1 MSSAPSSRGTTA
13 ADRGGA
19 APPGGLGGECL
30 GRPTRDRHCLDLG
43 RGDKVAG
50 DPAQL
55 GGLCAASLPAR
66 HLDPGTAAQGLGQS
80 ACLRDT
86 AARSAPGSWTLLDP
100 ETMLAA
106 AQCTSPF
113 PNGEIGFVEDRIG
126 PPSRAYLKLWEAL
139 TLIGSRPGPGERRV
153 DLGSSP
159 GGRMGLEGSARMTE
173 LSSGAPVSW

>member
-1 MSSAPSSRGTTA
+1 M
-13 ADRGGA
+13 
-19 APPGGLGGECL
+19 
-30 GRPTRDRHCLDLG
+30 
-43 RGDKVAG
+43 
-50 DPAQL
+50 
-55 GGLCAASLPAR
+55 
-66 HLDPGTAAQGLGQS
+66 
-80 ACLRDT
+80 
-86 AARSAPGSWTLLDP
+86 LDP